1 MCCQIFIFS
10 MGCFNKQ
17 WYQQV
22 LFGKESPKDVEE
34 TNKLICNALNNAAN
48 MTTVLATSCTLHF
61 YSENNKVI
69 LVNNFPWNW
78 LSTGSFVGV
87 VVGGPLD
94 NQYQVL

>member
-1 MCCQIFIFS
+1 
-10 MGCFNKQ
+10 
-17 WYQQV
+17 
-22 LFGKESPKDVEE
+22 
-34 TNKLICNALNNAAN
+34 
-48 MTTVLATSCTLHF
+48 MTTVLAMSCTLHF

-94 NQYQVL
+94 NQFQVLYIHMQKWYGLHSGHRVLRNQRSGDHTQRRVFKMTPNP